1 MRIRTIRNIN
11 NKYSSNTLLKS
22 KSCTLTGINSQQNFQ
37 RKKYIVLKSQMEKK
51 RPNHKSFYQINIEK
65 VLHLNPDD
73 CKNDLR
79 QSKLTTIKGT
89 NRKLVNFQLFP
100 ESAHQS
106 KLERY
111 LGHKKLDEKYPF
123 HGAHGRLT
131 YDLHNKSWI
140 PDIGI
145 KTLQI
150 AKQRQKNDFK
160 K

>member
-1 MRIRTIRNIN
+1 
-11 NKYSSNTLLKS
+11 
-22 KSCTLTGINSQQNFQ
+22 
-37 RKKYIVLKSQMEKK
+37 MEKN
-51 RPNHKSFYQINIEK
+51 RLNHKSFYQINIEK

-89 NRKLVNFQLFP
+89 NRKLVNFQVFP
-100 ESAHQS
+100 ESAHQAE
-106 KLERY
+106 LERY
-111 LGHKKLDEKYPF
+111 FGHKKLDEIYPF

-145 KTLQI
+145 KNPSNCKAET
-150 AKQRQKNDFK
+150 K
-160 K
+160 KRFQEIRFFDWKI